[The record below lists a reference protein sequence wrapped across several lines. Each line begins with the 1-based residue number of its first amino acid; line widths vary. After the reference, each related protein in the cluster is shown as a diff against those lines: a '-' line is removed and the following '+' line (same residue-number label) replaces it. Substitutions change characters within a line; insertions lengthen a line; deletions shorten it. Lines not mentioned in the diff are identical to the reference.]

1 MKSEEVYPQRV
12 GRIRHGRV
20 VRFTR
25 CCTVLK
31 SNIRYPQSKVVH
43 WDADMRWHKGLYMWA
58 EVENEHG
65 LTANIGLLVP
75 VRVIDDVLD
84 KVPLPRLSIKK
95 RHEICVNPKW
105 VVTDEDDE
113 NYENYADYEKEV
125 NTYINRDMLLT
136 VLNKNCNAILWQC
149 DDENGRVVYELK
161 HE

>member
-1 MKSEEVYPQRV
+1 MMSEVVYPQRL

-20 VRFTR
+20 VRFTG

-31 SNIRYPQSKVVH
+31 SNIRYPQSKVVR
-43 WDADMRWHKGLYMWA
+43 WDADMRWHKGVYMWA

-65 LTANIGLLVP
+65 LTANIGLMMP

-84 KVPLPRLSIKK
+84 KMSLPRLSIKK

-113 NYENYADYEKEV
+113 DDEKEA
-125 NTYINRDMLLT
+125 NTYINRVMLLAA
-136 VLNKNCNAILWQC
+136 LNKHCYDIMWQC
-149 DDENGRVVYELK
+149 DDENGRVTYDLSIND
-161 HE
+161 